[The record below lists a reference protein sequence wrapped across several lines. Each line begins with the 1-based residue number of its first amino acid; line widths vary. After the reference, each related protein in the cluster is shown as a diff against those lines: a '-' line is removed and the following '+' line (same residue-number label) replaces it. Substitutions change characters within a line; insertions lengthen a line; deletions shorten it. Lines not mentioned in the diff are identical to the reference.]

1 MESVIQAIAYGIL
14 VGSLYGLIA
23 LGLGLIMGIMKFLN
37 VAHGSFIILG
47 GYVSFWLF
55 TLWGIDPYL
64 SIPLVIIATFLTGLI
79 LYKLT
84 LSPLLKLPDIEMR
97 VANSL
102 LITFGVIYVLDN
114 AMALIWTSDIRS
126 IIPSYMGGV
135 STIFGAQLSITGLC
149 GLGVAILAAVAL
161 YFILSRTYFGKHVR
175 AATQDAEAASL
186 SGVNVQQTYLISCGI
201 AVALAGVAGVVI
213 VSSYSIT
220 PTSGLSWLLI
230 GIVVMVLAGE
240 GNINAILPAGII
252 LGLVESASIFVVGA
266 PYRQAVALVIFI
278 IVLMFRPQGLFTK
291 KRIDVYYN
299 S

>member
-1 MESVIQAIAYGIL
+1 MENVTQVIASGIVL
-14 VGSLYGLIA
+14 GALYGLIA

-37 VAHGSFIILG
+37 IAHGTFIILG
-47 GYVSFWLF
+47 GYVSYWLF
-55 TLWGIDPYL
+55 SLWGIDPYL
-64 SIPLVIIATFLTGLI
+64 SIPLVIIATFLAGLI

-84 LSPLLKLPDIEMR
+84 LSPLLKLPNIGMR
-97 VANSL
+97 IDSSL

-114 AMALIWTSDIRS
+114 AMTLVWTSNVRS
-126 IIPSYMGGV
+126 IITSYTGEAL
-135 STIFGAQLSITGLC
+135 TIFGARLGINGLC
-149 GLGVAILAAVAL
+149 GLGIAILAAVAL

-186 SGVNVQQTYLISCGI
+186 CGINVQRTYLISSGI

-252 LGLVESASIFVVGA
+252 LGLIESASIFVVGA

-291 KRIDVYYN
+291 RE
-299 S
+299 

>member
-1 MESVIQAIAYGIL
+1 VENVIQTIAYGIV
-14 VGSLYGLIA
+14 VGALYGLIG

-37 VAHGSFIILG
+37 IAHGTFIMLG

-64 SIPLVIIATFLTGLI
+64 TIPLVIVAMFLVGLL

-84 LSPLLKLPDIEMR
+84 LSPLLKLPHIGMR
-97 VANSL
+97 ISNSL

-114 AMALIWTSDIRS
+114 AMTLVWTADVRTIIASYRGEALNLFGTR
-126 IIPSYMGGV
+126 IPY
-135 STIFGAQLSITGLC
+135 TGLA
-149 GLGVAILAAVAL
+149 GLGIAVLATVAL

-186 SGVNVQQTYLISCGI
+186 CGVNVQKTYLISCGI
-201 AVALAGVAGVVI
+201 ATALAGIAGVVI
-213 VSSYSIT
+213 VSSYSVT
-220 PTSGLSWLLI
+220 PTGGLSWLLI

-240 GNINAILPAGII
+240 GNINAILPAGIV
-252 LGLVESASIFVVGA
+252 LGLVESASVFVV
-266 PYRQAVALVIFI
+266 PIQYRQAIALLIFI

-291 KRIDVYYN
+291 RG
-299 S
+299 

>member
-1 MESVIQAIAYGIL
+1 VESVTQAIASGIVL
-14 VGSLYGLIA
+14 GALYGLIA

-37 VAHGSFIILG
+37 IAHGTFIILG
-47 GYVSFWLF
+47 GYVSYWLF
-55 TLWGIDPYL
+55 SLWGIDPYL
-64 SIPLVIIATFLTGLI
+64 SIPLVIIATFLAGLI

-84 LSPLLKLPDIEMR
+84 LSPLLKLPHIGKRIDS
-97 VANSL
+97 SL

-114 AMALIWTSDIRS
+114 AMTLVWTSNVRS
-126 IIPSYMGGV
+126 IITSYTGEAL
-135 STIFGAQLSITGLC
+135 TIFGARLGINGLC
-149 GLGVAILAAVAL
+149 GLGIAILAAVAL

-186 SGVNVQQTYLISCGI
+186 CGINVQRTYLISSGI

-252 LGLVESASIFVVGA
+252 LGLIESASIFVVGA

-291 KRIDVYYN
+291 RE
-299 S
+299 

>member
-1 MESVIQAIAYGIL
+1 MENVIQTIAYGIV
-14 VGSLYGLIA
+14 VGALYGLIG

-37 VAHGSFIILG
+37 IAHGTFIMLG

-64 SIPLVIIATFLTGLI
+64 TIPLVIVAMFLTGLL

-84 LSPLLKLPDIEMR
+84 LSPLLKLPNIGMR
-97 VANSL
+97 ISNSL

-114 AMALIWTSDIRS
+114 AMTLVWKADVRTIIASYRGEALNL
-126 IIPSYMGGV
+126 
-135 STIFGAQLSITGLC
+135 FGTRVPYTGLA
-149 GLGVAILAAVAL
+149 GLGIAVLAAVTL
-161 YFILSRTYFGKHVR
+161 YFIFSRTYFGKHVR

-186 SGVNVQQTYLISCGI
+186 CGVNVQRTYLISCGI
-201 AVALAGVAGVVI
+201 ATALAGIAGVVI
-213 VSSYSIT
+213 VSSYSVT
-220 PTSGLSWLLI
+220 PTGGLSWLLI

-252 LGLVESASIFVVGA
+252 LGLVESASVFVV
-266 PYRQAVALVIFI
+266 PIQYRQAIALLMFI

-291 KRIDVYYN
+291 RG
-299 S
+299 

>member
-1 MESVIQAIAYGIL
+1 MESVTQVIAYGIVL
-14 VGSLYGLIA
+14 GALYGLIA
-23 LGLGLIMGIMKFLN
+23 LGLGLIMGITKFLN
-37 VAHGSFIILG
+37 IAHGTFIILG
-47 GYVSFWLF
+47 GYVSYWLF
-55 TLWGIDPYL
+55 SLWGIDPYL
-64 SIPLVIIATFLTGLI
+64 SIPLVIIATFLAGLI

-84 LSPLLKLPDIEMR
+84 LSPLLKLPNIGMR
-97 VANSL
+97 IDSSL

-114 AMALIWTSDIRS
+114 AMTLVWTSNVRS
-126 IIPSYMGGV
+126 IITSYTGEAL
-135 STIFGAQLSITGLC
+135 TIFGARLGINGLC
-149 GLGVAILAAVAL
+149 GLGIAILAAVAL

-186 SGVNVQQTYLISCGI
+186 CGINVQRTYLISSGI

-220 PTSGLSWLLI
+220 QTSGLSWLLI

-252 LGLVESASIFVVGA
+252 LGLIESASIFVVGA

-291 KRIDVYYN
+291 RE
-299 S
+299 

>member
-1 MESVIQAIAYGIL
+1 VEGVIQTIVYGIV
-14 VGSLYGLIA
+14 VGALYGLIA
-23 LGLGLIMGIMKFLN
+23 LGLGLLMGIMKFLN
-37 VAHGSFIILG
+37 IAHGTFIMLG

-64 SIPLVIIATFLTGLI
+64 SIPLVIVAMFLIGLL

-84 LSPLLKLPDIEMR
+84 LSPLLKLPHIGMR
-97 VANSL
+97 ISNSL

-114 AMALIWTSDIRS
+114 AMTLVWKADVRTVIASYRGEALNLF
-126 IIPSYMGGV
+126 GV
-135 STIFGAQLSITGLC
+135 RVPYTGLA
-149 GLGVAILAAVAL
+149 GLGIAVLAAIAL

-186 SGVNVQQTYLISCGI
+186 CGVNVQQTYLISCGI
-201 AVALAGVAGVVI
+201 ATALAGIAGVVI
-213 VSSYSIT
+213 VSSYSVM
-220 PTSGLSWLLI
+220 PTGGLSWLLM

-252 LGLVESASIFVVGA
+252 LGLVESLSVFVV
-266 PYRQAVALVIFI
+266 PIQYRQAIALLIFI

-291 KRIDVYYN
+291 RG
-299 S
+299 

>member
-1 MESVIQAIAYGIL
+1 MENVIQTIAYGIV
-14 VGSLYGLIA
+14 VGALYGLIG

-37 VAHGSFIILG
+37 IAHGTFIMLG

-64 SIPLVIIATFLTGLI
+64 TIPLVIVAMFLTGLL

-84 LSPLLKLPDIEMR
+84 LSPLLKLPNIGMR
-97 VANSL
+97 ISSSL

-114 AMALIWTSDIRS
+114 AMTLVWKADVRTIIASYRGEALNL
-126 IIPSYMGGV
+126 
-135 STIFGAQLSITGLC
+135 FGTRVPYTGLA
-149 GLGVAILAAVAL
+149 GLGIAVLAAVTL
-161 YFILSRTYFGKHVR
+161 YFIFSRTYFGKHVR

-186 SGVNVQQTYLISCGI
+186 CGVNVQRTYLISCGI
-201 AVALAGVAGVVI
+201 ATALAGIAGVVI
-213 VSSYSIT
+213 VSSYSVT
-220 PTSGLSWLLI
+220 PTGGLSWLLI

-252 LGLVESASIFVVGA
+252 LGLVESASVFVV
-266 PYRQAVALVIFI
+266 PIQYRQAIALLVFI

-291 KRIDVYYN
+291 RG
-299 S
+299 

>member
-1 MESVIQAIAYGIL
+1 MENVIQTIAYGI
-14 VGSLYGLIA
+14 VIGALYGLIG

-37 VAHGSFIILG
+37 IAHGTFIMLG

-55 TLWGIDPYL
+55 TLRGIDPYL
-64 SIPLVIIATFLTGLI
+64 TIPLVIVAMFLIGLL

-84 LSPLLKLPDIEMR
+84 LSPLLKLPHIGMR
-97 VANSL
+97 ISNSL

-114 AMALIWTSDIRS
+114 AMTLVWKADVRTIIASYRGEALNL
-126 IIPSYMGGV
+126 
-135 STIFGAQLSITGLC
+135 FGTRVPYTGLA
-149 GLGVAILAAVAL
+149 GLGIAVLATVTL

-186 SGVNVQQTYLISCGI
+186 CGVNVQKTYLISCGI
-201 AVALAGVAGVVI
+201 ATALAGIAGVVI
-213 VSSYSIT
+213 VSSYSVT
-220 PTSGLSWLLI
+220 PTGGLSWLLI

-252 LGLVESASIFVVGA
+252 LGLVESASVFVV
-266 PYRQAVALVIFI
+266 PIQYRQAIALLIFI

-291 KRIDVYYN
+291 RG
-299 S
+299 

>member
-1 MESVIQAIAYGIL
+1 VENVIQTIAYGIV
-14 VGSLYGLIA
+14 VGALYGLIG

-37 VAHGSFIILG
+37 IAHGTFIMLG

-64 SIPLVIIATFLTGLI
+64 TIPLVIVAMFLTGLL

-84 LSPLLKLPDIEMR
+84 LSPLLKLPNIGMR
-97 VANSL
+97 ISNSL

-114 AMALIWTSDIRS
+114 AMTLVWKADVRTIIASYRGEALNL
-126 IIPSYMGGV
+126 
-135 STIFGAQLSITGLC
+135 FGTRVPYTGLA
-149 GLGVAILAAVAL
+149 GLGIAVLAAVTL
-161 YFILSRTYFGKHVR
+161 YFIFSRTYFGKHVR

-186 SGVNVQQTYLISCGI
+186 CGVNVQRTYLISCGI
-201 AVALAGVAGVVI
+201 ATALAGIAGVVI
-213 VSSYSIT
+213 VSSYSVT
-220 PTSGLSWLLI
+220 PTGGLSWLLI

-252 LGLVESASIFVVGA
+252 LGLVESASVFVV
-266 PYRQAVALVIFI
+266 PIQYRQAIALLMFI

-291 KRIDVYYN
+291 RG
-299 S
+299 

>member
-1 MESVIQAIAYGIL
+1 VENVTQVIASGIML
-14 VGSLYGLIA
+14 GALYGLIA

-37 VAHGSFIILG
+37 IAHGTFIILG
-47 GYVSFWLF
+47 GYVSYWLF
-55 TLWGIDPYL
+55 SLWGIDPYL
-64 SIPLVIIATFLTGLI
+64 SIPLVIIATFFAGLI

-84 LSPLLKLPDIEMR
+84 LSPLLKLPNIGMR
-97 VANSL
+97 IDSSL

-114 AMALIWTSDIRS
+114 AMTLVWASNVRS
-126 IIPSYMGGV
+126 IITSYTGEAL
-135 STIFGAQLSITGLC
+135 TIFGARLGINGLC
-149 GLGVAILAAVAL
+149 GLGIAILVAVAL

-186 SGVNVQQTYLISCGI
+186 CGINVQRTYLISSGI

-252 LGLVESASIFVVGA
+252 LGLIESASIFVVGA

-291 KRIDVYYN
+291 RE
-299 S
+299 

>member
-1 MESVIQAIAYGIL
+1 MEDVIQAIASGIL
-14 VGSLYGLIA
+14 VGALYALIA
-23 LGLGLIMGIMKFLN
+23 YGLGLIMGIMKFLN
-37 VAHGSFIILG
+37 VAHGSLLILG
-47 GYVSFWLF
+47 GYVSYWIF
-55 TLWGIDPYL
+55 TLWGINPYL
-64 SIPLVIIATFLTGLI
+64 SIPLVIIATFLAGLI

-114 AMALIWTSDIRS
+114 AMALIWTPNCRS
-126 IIPSYMGGV
+126 IMASYSGEAIN
-135 STIFGAQLSITGLC
+135 IFGAKLSLTGLC
-149 GLGVAILAAVAL
+149 GLGIAILVAVAL
-161 YFILSRTYFGKHVR
+161 YFILSKTYLGKHVR

-186 SGVNVQQTYLISCGI
+186 CGVNVQRTYLISCGI
-201 AVALAGVAGVVI
+201 AVALAGVAGVIV

-220 PTSGLSWLLI
+220 PGGGLSWLLI

>member
-1 MESVIQAIAYGIL
+1 VESVTQAIASGIVL
-14 VGSLYGLIA
+14 GALYGLIA

-37 VAHGSFIILG
+37 IAHGTFIILG
-47 GYVSFWLF
+47 GYVSYWLF
-55 TLWGIDPYL
+55 SLWGIDPYL
-64 SIPLVIIATFLTGLI
+64 SIPLVIIATFLAGLI

-84 LSPLLKLPDIEMR
+84 LSPLLKLPHIGMR
-97 VANSL
+97 IDSSL
-102 LITFGVIYVLDN
+102 LVTFGVIYVLDN
-114 AMALIWTSDIRS
+114 AMTLVWTSNVRS
-126 IIPSYMGGV
+126 TITSYTGEAL
-135 STIFGAQLSITGLC
+135 TIFGARLGINGLC
-149 GLGVAILAAVAL
+149 GLGIAILAAVAL

-186 SGVNVQQTYLISCGI
+186 CGINVQRTYLISSGI

-252 LGLVESASIFVVGA
+252 LGLIESASIFVVGA

-291 KRIDVYYN
+291 RE
-299 S
+299 

>member
-1 MESVIQAIAYGIL
+1 VENVIQTIAYGIV
-14 VGSLYGLIA
+14 VGALYGLIG

-37 VAHGSFIILG
+37 IAHGTFIMLG

-64 SIPLVIIATFLTGLI
+64 TIPLVIVAMFLTGLL

-84 LSPLLKLPDIEMR
+84 LSPLLKLPNIGMR
-97 VANSL
+97 ISSSL

-114 AMALIWTSDIRS
+114 AMTLVWKADVRTIIASYRGEALNL
-126 IIPSYMGGV
+126 
-135 STIFGAQLSITGLC
+135 FGTRVPYTGLA
-149 GLGVAILAAVAL
+149 GLGIAVLAAVTL
-161 YFILSRTYFGKHVR
+161 YFIFSRTYFGKHVR

-186 SGVNVQQTYLISCGI
+186 CGVNVQRTYLISCGI
-201 AVALAGVAGVVI
+201 ATALAGIAGVVI
-213 VSSYSIT
+213 VSSYSVT
-220 PTSGLSWLLI
+220 PTGGLSWLLI

-252 LGLVESASIFVVGA
+252 LGLVESASVFVV
-266 PYRQAVALVIFI
+266 PIQYRQAIALLVFI

-291 KRIDVYYN
+291 RG
-299 S
+299 

>member
-1 MESVIQAIAYGIL
+1 MEGVIQTIVYGIV
-14 VGSLYGLIA
+14 VGALYGLIA
-23 LGLGLIMGIMKFLN
+23 LGLGLLMGIMKFLN
-37 VAHGSFIILG
+37 IAHGTFIMLG

-64 SIPLVIIATFLTGLI
+64 AIPLVIVAMFLIGLL

-84 LSPLLKLPDIEMR
+84 LSPLLKLPHIGMR
-97 VANSL
+97 ISNSL

-114 AMALIWTSDIRS
+114 AMTLVWKADVRTVIASYRGEALNL
-126 IIPSYMGGV
+126 
-135 STIFGAQLSITGLC
+135 FGARVPYTGLA
-149 GLGVAILAAVAL
+149 GLGIAVLAAIAL

-186 SGVNVQQTYLISCGI
+186 CGVNVQQTYLISCGI
-201 AVALAGVAGVVI
+201 ATALAGIAGVVI
-213 VSSYSIT
+213 VSSYSVT
-220 PTSGLSWLLI
+220 PTGGLSWLLM

-252 LGLVESASIFVVGA
+252 LGLVESLSVFVV
-266 PYRQAVALVIFI
+266 PIQYRQAIALLIFI

-291 KRIDVYYN
+291 RG
-299 S
+299 

>member
-1 MESVIQAIAYGIL
+1 VENVIQTIAYGIV
-14 VGSLYGLIA
+14 VGALYGLIG

-37 VAHGSFIILG
+37 IAHGTFIMLG

-64 SIPLVIIATFLTGLI
+64 TIPLVIVAMFLTGLL

-84 LSPLLKLPDIEMR
+84 LSPLLKLPNIGMR
-97 VANSL
+97 ISSSL

-114 AMALIWTSDIRS
+114 AMTLVWKADVRTIIASYRGEALNL
-126 IIPSYMGGV
+126 
-135 STIFGAQLSITGLC
+135 FGTRVPYTGLA
-149 GLGVAILAAVAL
+149 GLGIAVLAAVTL
-161 YFILSRTYFGKHVR
+161 YFIFSRTYFGKHVR

-186 SGVNVQQTYLISCGI
+186 CGVNVQRTYLISCGI
-201 AVALAGVAGVVI
+201 ATALAGIAGVVI
-213 VSSYSIT
+213 VSSYSVT
-220 PTSGLSWLLI
+220 PTGGLSWLLI

-252 LGLVESASIFVVGA
+252 LGLVESASVFVV
-266 PYRQAVALVIFI
+266 PIQYRQAIALLMFI

-291 KRIDVYYN
+291 RG
-299 S
+299 